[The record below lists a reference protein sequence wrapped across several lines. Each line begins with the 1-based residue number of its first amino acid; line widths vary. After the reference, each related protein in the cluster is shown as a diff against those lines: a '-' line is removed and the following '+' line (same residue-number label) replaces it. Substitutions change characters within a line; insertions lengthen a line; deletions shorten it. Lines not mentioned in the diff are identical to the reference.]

1 MDIWDSKRYS
11 DKLWCAPFRPHH
23 FNVRRPD
30 RRAGVALGDPP
41 TVSPVERLRMIGQA
55 AYFRAERRQFA
66 RGTAVQDWLAAEAEI
81 DALIARR
88 SSR

>member
-30 RRAGVALGDPP
+30 RSAGVARGASPA
-41 TVSPVERLRMIGQA
+41 VSPAERHRMIGQA
-55 AYFRAERRQFA
+55 AYFRAERRQYA
-66 RGTAVQDWLAAEAEI
+66 KGTAVQDWLDAEAEV

-88 SSR
+88 FTR